1 MIKLKELLTESS
13 MVNFGVAKEDKN
25 DFEEV
30 LKDFGIKAKILNAR
44 NMPKRIVYSV
54 PFANSSSKC
63 NGWGLW
69 VMAQNIMLS
78 ITVTVRVKECLN
90 SIPTSNSSQ

>member
-13 MVNFGVAKEDKN
+13 MVNFGIAKEDKN

-30 LKDFGIKAKILNAR
+30 LKDFGIKAKILNAK

-54 PFANSSSKC
+54 PFAK
-63 NGWGLW
+63 
-69 VMAQNIMLS
+69 VMKL
-78 ITVTVRVKECLN
+78 
-90 SIPTSNSSQ
+90 TSVLDRKKIWWMVATKGGMN

>member
-1 MIKLKELLTESS
+1 MIKLKDILTEAS
-13 MVNFGVAKEDKN
+13 MVNFGIAKEDKN

-54 PFANSSSKC
+54 PFTK
-63 NGWGLW
+63 
-69 VMAQNIMLS
+69 VMKLISVLDRKKIWWMVATKGGMN
-78 ITVTVRVKECLN
+78 
-90 SIPTSNSSQ
+90 

>member
-1 MIKLKELLTESS
+1 MIKLKDLITESN

-54 PFANSSSKC
+54 PFNK
-63 NGWGLW
+63 
-69 VMAQNIMLS
+69 VMKLISVLDRKKIFWMVATKGGMN
-78 ITVTVRVKECLN
+78 
-90 SIPTSNSSQ
+90 

>member
-13 MVNFGVAKEDKN
+13 MVNFGIAKEDKN

-54 PFANSSSKC
+54 PFTK
-63 NGWGLW
+63 
-69 VMAQNIMLS
+69 VMKLISVLDRKKIWWMVATKGGIN
-78 ITVTVRVKECLN
+78 
-90 SIPTSNSSQ
+90 

>member
-13 MVNFGVAKEDKN
+13 MVNFGIAKEDKN

-30 LKDFGIKAKILNAR
+30 LKDFGIKAKILNAK

-54 PFANSSSKC
+54 PFAK
-63 NGWGLW
+63 
-69 VMAQNIMLS
+69 VMKLISVLDRKKIWWMVATKGGIN
-78 ITVTVRVKECLN
+78 
-90 SIPTSNSSQ
+90 

>member
-30 LKDFGIKAKILNAR
+30 LKDFGIKTKILNAK

-54 PFANSSSKC
+54 PFAK
-63 NGWGLW
+63 
-69 VMAQNIMLS
+69 VMKLISVLDIKKIWWMVATKGGMN
-78 ITVTVRVKECLN
+78 
-90 SIPTSNSSQ
+90 

>member
-30 LKDFGIKAKILNAR
+30 LKDFGIKVKILNAK

-54 PFANSSSKC
+54 PFAK
-63 NGWGLW
+63 
-69 VMAQNIMLS
+69 VMKLISVLDRKKIWWMVATKGGMN
-78 ITVTVRVKECLN
+78 
-90 SIPTSNSSQ
+90 

>member
-1 MIKLKELLTESS
+1 

-30 LKDFGIKAKILNAR
+30 LKDFGIKVKILKAR

-54 PFANSSSKC
+54 PDNKIMKLISILDSKKIFWMVATKGGM
-63 NGWGLW
+63 N
-69 VMAQNIMLS
+69 
-78 ITVTVRVKECLN
+78 
-90 SIPTSNSSQ
+90 